1 MATNSKNASNLSPEY
16 LMLGYLMKEPS
27 HGYEIFQ
34 HIRND
39 LSQIWHLSM
48 SQIYN
53 ILARLEKKGYITS
66 EEEVQE
72 NQRVRK
78 MLFLSETGRRH
89 FEEWLFTACPGSA
102 RALRIEFLTRH
113 YFMMRLFP
121 DKVPQMIAEQIGR
134 MEIDLAKIQSMLAK
148 IDPSDFYNHSAVQMK
163 IDQLNTML
171 YWFKQLQENP
181 AKLPTSQSMEKNND

>member
-16 LMLGYLMKEPS
+16 LMLGYLMQGSS

-34 HIRND
+34 SIQSD

-53 ILARLEKKGYITS
+53 ILTRLEKKGYITS

-78 MLFLSETGRRH
+78 MLFLTRKGHDH
-89 FEEWLFTACPGSA
+89 FEDWLFTACPGSA

-113 YFMMRLFP
+113 YFMTRLFP
-121 DKVPQMIAEQIGR
+121 DKLPQMIEDQIAR
-134 MEIDLAKIQSMLAK
+134 MEKDLTVIQSMLAI
-148 IDPSDFYNHSAVQMK
+148 IDPADFYNHSAVQMK

-171 YWFKQLQENP
+171 NWFRMLK
-181 AKLPTSQSMEKNND
+181 

>member
-1 MATNSKNASNLSPEY
+1 
-16 LMLGYLMKEPS
+16 MLGYLMKGPS

-34 HIRND
+34 SIQTD

-53 ILARLEKKGYITS
+53 ILTRLEKKGYITS
-66 EEEVQE
+66 AEEVQD

-78 MLFLSETGRRH
+78 MLFLSESGRSH

-113 YFMMRLFP
+113 YFMTRLFP
-121 DKVPQMIAEQIGR
+121 DKVPQMIAEQISH
-134 MEIDLAKIQSMLAK
+134 MEMDLSKIQSMLSK
-148 IDPSDFYNHSAVQMK
+148 IDAADFYNHSAVQMK
-163 IDQLNTML
+163 YDQLSTML
-171 YWFKQLQENP
+171 TWFQQLQEIS
-181 AKLPTSQSMEKNND
+181 AKDTAS

>member
-16 LMLGYLMKEPS
+16 LMLGYLMKGPS

-34 HIRND
+34 SIQTD

-53 ILARLEKKGYITS
+53 ILTRLEKKGYISS
-66 EEEVQE
+66 EEEVQD

-78 MLFLSETGRRH
+78 MLFLSEAGRRH
-89 FEEWLFTACPGSA
+89 FEHWLFTACPGSA

-113 YFMMRLFP
+113 YFMTRLYP
-121 DKVPQMIAEQIGR
+121 DKVSQMIEEQIDR
-134 MEIDLAKIQSMLAK
+134 MEMDLAKIQSMLVK
-148 IDPSDFYNHSAVQMK
+148 IDPADFYNHSAVQMK

-171 YWFKQLQENP
+171 SWFKQLENEP
-181 AKLPTSQSMEKNND
+181 VK

>member
-1 MATNSKNASNLSPEY
+1 MATNSKSSSNLSPEY
-16 LMLGYLMKEPS
+16 LMLGYLMQGPS

-34 HIRND
+34 SIQTD

-53 ILARLEKKGYITS
+53 ILARLEKKGFFS
-66 EEEVQE
+66 VEEEVQD

-78 MLFLSETGRRH
+78 MLTITDEGRLH

-113 YFMMRLFP
+113 YFMTRLHP
-121 DKVPQMIAEQIGR
+121 DKVQQMIEEQIAR
-134 MEIDLAKIQSMLAK
+134 MEMDMEKLQSMLAK
-148 IDPSDFYNHSAVQMK
+148 LDPADFYNYNAVQMK
-163 IDQLNTML
+163 NDQLSTML
-171 YWFKQLQENP
+171 NWFKKLQNEP
-181 AKLPTSQSMEKNND
+181 AK